1 MKDRLSKTGNGYY
14 PALSHIAKV
23 SNSELSL
30 RRICN
35 SIAKSTAKALG
46 VGGCRILF
54 LDSRKKYLS
63 TIGAF
68 GLSDFYLR
76 KGLLDAHKSLPE
88 ILDGKVVF
96 VHDAT
101 NDERVQHNQIAEAQK
116 VCSILGAPIED
127 IEGIIGEIRVYTH
140 EPRDFQDEDRGFLV
154 SVTDMSA
161 ILLERH
167 RLQQLLVKN
176 NQPNKKTL
184 ISSSPPKLTVSTL
197 RPAEFAHPSEEEF
210 ANILNFYCVEWL
222 YEPRSFPLNWDN
234 DRVTEMFTPDFYL
247 PELNIYIELTTLK
260 QSLMTVKHRKLRK
273 LKELYPNINIKLL
286 TKNDIVNLLA
296 SHGYNPAIETKT
308 EGVAQILYSHSQLQ
322 RRIRTLAKRIS
333 NDYAG
338 QQLILV
344 GIPKGVICFIS
355 DLMQH
360 ISIPLKLDIMA
371 ISYYG
376 GNGQVV
382 KITKDLDGSITGRHV
397 LMVEDII
404 DTGITLNYVLNYLRV
419 HNPASLRVCTLFDK
433 RTRRLIDI
441 PLDYIGFEVP
451 DKFIVGYG
459 LDYKGEYRNLP
470 FVGVLRPEL
479 IRNEIP
485 ATNGPKINNSSEQKT
500 P

>member
-1 MKDRLSKTGNGYY
+1 MKKRLCNHGNGYY
-14 PALSHIAKV
+14 PALSHIARI

-46 VGGCRILF
+46 AGGCRILF
-54 LDSRKKYLS
+54 LDSGKRYLS

-88 ILDGKVVF
+88 ILEGKVVF
-96 VHDAT
+96 VPDAT
-101 NDERVQHNQIAEAQK
+101 KDERVQHNQIAEAQR

-127 IEGIIGEIRVYTH
+127 KGEIIGEIRVYTH
-140 EPRDFQDEDRGFLV
+140 EPHDFLKEDRRFLV
-154 SVTDMSA
+154 SVTNMSA
-161 ILLERH
+161 VLLERH
-167 RLQQLLVKN
+167 RLQQLLVN
-176 NQPNKKTL
+176 SYQPDEKDL
-184 ISSSPPKLTVSTL
+184 ISSPSPKLPASTL
-197 RPAEFAHPSEEEF
+197 RPTEFAHPSEEEF
-210 ANILNFYCVEWL
+210 ASILDFYCVEWL

-260 QSLMTVKHRKLRK
+260 QSLMTAKNRKLRK

-286 TKNDIVNLLA
+286 TKNDIANLLA
-296 SHGYNPAIETKT
+296 SHGYNTVVATKT

-322 RRIRTLAKRIS
+322 RRVRTLAKRIS

-338 QQLILV
+338 QQLVMV
-344 GIPKGVICFIS
+344 GTLKGVICFMS

-360 ISIPLKLDIMA
+360 VSIPLTLDIMA

-382 KITKDLDGSITGRHV
+382 KITKDLDGSIAGRHV

-404 DTGITLNYVLNYLRV
+404 DTGMTLNYVLNYLRA

-433 RTRRLIDI
+433 RTRRLVDI
-441 PLDYIGFEVP
+441 PLDYVGFEVP

-479 IRNEIP
+479 IRNGIP
-485 ATNGPKINNSSEQKT
+485 VTDMPDRNKRQE
-500 P
+500 

>member
-1 MKDRLSKTGNGYY
+1 MEKRSCNNGNGYY
-14 PALSHIAKV
+14 PALSHIANV

-35 SIAKSTAKALG
+35 SIAKTTAKVLRA
-46 VGGCRILF
+46 GGCRILF
-54 LDSRKKYLS
+54 LDSGKRYLS

-88 ILDGKVVF
+88 ILEGKVVF
-96 VHDAT
+96 VPDAT
-101 NDERVQHNQIAEAQK
+101 NDERVQHNQIAEAQR

-127 IEGIIGEIRVYTH
+127 KGEIIGEIRVYTH
-140 EPRDFQDEDRGFLV
+140 EPHDFSEEDRRFLV
-154 SVTDMSA
+154 SVTNMSA
-161 ILLERH
+161 VLLEKH
-167 RLQQLLVKN
+167 RLKQLLVNSSK
-176 NQPNKKTL
+176 PDEKEL
-184 ISSSPPKLTVSTL
+184 ISFPPAKLTASTL

-210 ANILNFYCVEWL
+210 ANILDFYRVEWL

-260 QSLMTVKHRKLRK
+260 QSLMTAKNRKLRK

-286 TKNDIVNLLA
+286 TKNDIANLLA
-296 SHGYNPAIETKT
+296 SHGYNPIIETKT
-308 EGVAQILYSHSQLQ
+308 EGVAQILYSHSQLL

-333 NDYAG
+333 NDYTG
-338 QQLILV
+338 QQLVMV

-360 ISIPLKLDIMA
+360 VSIPLTLDIMA
-371 ISYYG
+371 ISHYG
-376 GNGQVV
+376 GNEQVV
-382 KITKDLDGSITGRHV
+382 KITKDLDGSIDGRHV
-397 LMVEDII
+397 LLVEDIV
-404 DTGITLNYVLNYLRV
+404 DSGMTLNYVLNYLRA

-433 RTRRLIDI
+433 RTRRLVDI
-441 PLDYIGFEVP
+441 PLDYIGFELP
-451 DKFIVGYG
+451 DKFVVGYG

-479 IRNEIP
+479 IRNGISVNDMP
-485 ATNGPKINNSSEQKT
+485 HSNKIRA
-500 P
+500 

>member
-1 MKDRLSKTGNGYY
+1 MKKRLRNKENGYY
-14 PALSHIAKV
+14 PALSHIARV

-46 VGGCRILF
+46 AGGCRILF
-54 LDSRKKYLS
+54 LDSGKRYLS

-88 ILDGKVVF
+88 ILEGKVVF
-96 VHDAT
+96 VPDAT
-101 NDERVQHNQIAEAQK
+101 NDERVQHKQIAEAQR

-127 IEGIIGEIRVYTH
+127 KGEILGEIRVYTH
-140 EPRDFQDEDRGFLV
+140 EPHDFPEEARRFLV
-154 SVTDMSA
+154 SVTNMSTM
-161 ILLERH
+161 LLERH
-167 RLQQLLVKN
+167 RLQQLLVNSHQQDEKG
-176 NQPNKKTL
+176 L
-184 ISSSPPKLTVSTL
+184 ISPPQPKLTASTL
-197 RPAEFAHPSEEEF
+197 RPTEFAHPSEEEF
-210 ANILNFYCVEWL
+210 ANILDFYCVEWL
-222 YEPRSFPLNWDN
+222 YEPQSFPLNWDN

-247 PELNIYIELTTLK
+247 PELNIYVELTTLK
-260 QSLMTVKHRKLRK
+260 QSLMTSKNRKLRK

-286 TKNDIVNLLA
+286 TKNDIANLLA
-296 SHGYNPAIETKT
+296 SHGYNPAVETKT

-322 RRIRTLAKRIS
+322 RRVRTLAKRIS

-338 QQLILV
+338 QQLVMV
-344 GIPKGVICFIS
+344 GILKGVICFIS

-360 ISIPLKLDIMA
+360 ISIPLTLDIMS

-382 KITKDLDGSITGRHV
+382 KITKDLDGSIAGRHV

-404 DTGITLNYVLNYLRV
+404 DTGMTLNYVLNYLRA
-419 HNPASLRVCTLFDK
+419 HNPASLHVCALFDK
-433 RTRRLIDI
+433 RTRRLVDI

-451 DKFIVGYG
+451 DKFVVGYG

-479 IRNEIP
+479 IRNGVPVTDIQDKNKRQE
-485 ATNGPKINNSSEQKT
+485 
-500 P
+500 

>member
-1 MKDRLSKTGNGYY
+1 MKERLSNNGNGYY

-35 SIAKSTAKALG
+35 SIAKSTARALG
-46 VGGCRILF
+46 AGGCRILL

-76 KGLLDAHKSLPE
+76 KGLLDGHKSLPD
-88 ILDGKVVF
+88 ILEGKVVF
-96 VHDAT
+96 VPDAT
-101 NDERVQHNQIAEAQK
+101 NDERVQHNQIAEAQR

-127 IEGIIGEIRVYTH
+127 KGEIIGEIRVYTH
-140 EPRDFQDEDRGFLV
+140 EPRDFQDRDREFLV

-161 ILLERH
+161 VLLERQ

-184 ISSSPPKLTVSTL
+184 VPSSPPKLTVSTL

-286 TKNDIVNLLA
+286 TKKDIVTLLA
-296 SHGYNPAIETKT
+296 SHGYNPVIETKA

-338 QQLILV
+338 QQLVLV

-360 ISIPLKLDIMA
+360 ISIPLNLDIMA

-376 GNGQVV
+376 GEGQVA
-382 KITKDLDGSITGRHV
+382 KITKDLDGIIAGRHV

-433 RTRRLIDI
+433 RTRRLVDI

-459 LDYKGEYRNLP
+459 LDYKGKYRNLP

-485 ATNGPKINNSSEQKT
+485 ATSAPDINNRPE
-500 P
+500 